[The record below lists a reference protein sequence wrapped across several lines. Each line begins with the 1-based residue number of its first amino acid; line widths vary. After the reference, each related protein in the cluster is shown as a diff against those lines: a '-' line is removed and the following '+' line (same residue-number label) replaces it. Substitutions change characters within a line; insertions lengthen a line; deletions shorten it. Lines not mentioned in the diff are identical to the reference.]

1 MMRAA
6 EAHSANMHALHSS
19 SSPGDPTRSEFVALR
34 KNSAGPYVASLCLVA
49 FVLAG
54 AGVNVARAATAISQ
68 FGITW
73 TFDRDYPSG
82 QFANGDYWVVG
93 PVKIVEIS
101 PRSETTDGR
110 TINGSMINPAVGSMQ
125 GYDSAAYADSGTFY
139 SAALNVALGVSAA
152 TPLTVPEGSSLISSI
167 SEPVAGNRPQL
178 RAAAIL
184 TVLASA
190 PPAGSFRPPYCGDD
204 KTPYWN
210 RSQLDYSRLR
220 SFPKPDSLRELAE
233 VEGYFERPWL
243 EQNTIW
249 TGRYLHPTENQPD
262 FGRDMANAIG
272 EALIS
277 LQLDYTVAEKETLL
291 IRLVQYG
298 LDVYGVAKAGGVW
311 IPNGAHNQGRKMP
324 LLLAGT
330 VLSDGDI
337 LAYGDAA
344 KHFIFQEDM
353 QTWYVTEADVG
364 RPVYAGTDYVL
375 EPYIAADV
383 GLPEWGAK
391 HAVEPFYD
399 GRNWDAPSRL
409 MSGRPMVGHALV
421 AHLMGLQSAWNW
433 PAFFDYYDRFW
444 EVEKANP
451 AGGGNEISAF
461 AHIIWTAYRWYI
473 VAPAIAAHPVD
484 QTAMTG
490 GTVTFEVM
498 VAGTDP
504 LAYQWLKDG
513 APLAGATASTLT
525 LTNLTVAH
533 AGDYSVTVSNPAGSA
548 VSEAARLVVVR
559 PSRLI
564 NASVRGLTRGDASPL
579 IVGFVVGGSG
589 RSLLVR
595 AIGPSLEPHGVSQFL
610 PNPRINVFQ
619 TIQGSGQIVAS
630 NDNWA
635 ESSGEQIRA
644 AAAVV
649 RAFPLED
656 TSLDAALITHVA
668 GARTVHAID
677 GGGQSGITL
686 VEVYDLDADP
696 ENRIV
701 NISARNFV
709 GTGDQVLIAG
719 FVVSGETPKRLL
731 IRGVGPGLEKLGV
744 PGRLG
749 DPRIDV
755 HTTRWNGNEMADTIV
770 AANDDWAAGGVA
782 ELEAAFALTGAFS
795 LPDPASKDAAL
806 IVELPVGI
814 YTVVLTGKAAET
826 GEALIE
832 VYEMP

>member
-1 MMRAA
+1 
-6 EAHSANMHALHSS
+6 MHALHSS
-19 SSPGDPTRSEFVALR
+19 STAGGATHSEFVAPR
-34 KNSAGPYVASLCLVA
+34 KYTVGPYAA
-49 FVLAG
+49 FLFLAALAFAG
-54 AGVNVARAATAISQ
+54 AGVNAARAATAISQ

-110 TINGSMINPAVGSMQ
+110 TINGSMINPAVGSLQ
-125 GYDSAAYADSGTFY
+125 GYDSAAYAESGPSY

-152 TPLTVPEGSSLISSI
+152 APLTVPAGSSLISSI

-184 TVLASA
+184 TVLAGE
-190 PPAGSFRPPYCGDD
+190 PPAGSFRPPYCGTD

-210 RSQLDYSRLR
+210 KNQLDYSRLR
-220 SFPKPDSLRELAE
+220 SLPKPDSLRDLHE

-262 FGRDMANAIG
+262 FGRDMANCIG

-277 LQLDYTVAEKETLL
+277 LQMDYTVAEKETLL
-291 IRLVQYG
+291 IRFVQYG

-311 IPNGAHNQGRKMP
+311 LPNGAHNQGRKMP

-364 RPVYAGTDYVL
+364 RPVYSGTDYVL

-383 GLPEWGAK
+383 GLAEWGAK

-444 EVEKANP
+444 EVEKENP
-451 AGGGNEISAF
+451 AGGGSGINAS
-461 AHIIWTAYRWYI
+461 AHIFWSAYRWYTI
-473 VAPAIAAHPVD
+473 APSVAAHPED
-484 QTAMTG
+484 RTAVTG
-490 GTVTFEVM
+490 GTVTFEVV

-504 LAYQWLKDG
+504 LSYQWLKDG
-513 APLAGATASTLT
+513 VPIAGEKASALT
-525 LTNLTVAH
+525 LTNLTKAQ

-548 VSEAARLVVVR
+548 VSETARLVVVD

-564 NASVRGLTRGDASPL
+564 NASVRGLTRSDASPL

-595 AIGPSLEPHGVSQFL
+595 AIGPSLAPLGVKECL
-610 PNPRINVFQ
+610 PDPRINLFE
-619 TIQGSGQIVAS
+619 TIEERGQIVAS
-630 NDNWA
+630 NDNWGD
-635 ESSGEQIRA
+635 SNREQLRA
-644 AAAVV
+644 AAAAVG
-649 RAFPLED
+649 ASLED
-656 TSLDAALITHVA
+656 ASLDAALVAHVA

-677 GGGQSGITL
+677 TGGRSGITL
-686 VEVYDLDADP
+686 VDLFDLDTDP

-709 GTGDQVLIAG
+709 GSGDQVLIAG
-719 FVVSGETPKRLL
+719 FIVSGEAPKRLL
-731 IRGVGPGLEKLGV
+731 IRGVGPGLARFDV

-755 HTTRWNGNEMADTIV
+755 HTNRWEGNVPVDTIV
-770 AANDDWAAGGVA
+770 ASNDDWSTGGVA
-782 ELEAAFALTGAFS
+782 EMQAAFELTRAFP
-795 LPDPASKDAAL
+795 LPDASTDAAL

-814 YTVVLTGKAAET
+814 YTVVLTGKGDET

-832 VYEMP
+832 VYEIP